1 MVFII
6 ILIVSFLLQLIAPW
20 WIVVLISFVTCGLLG
35 KTSKISLWAPFFA
48 IALLWLGMS
57 LFKSI
62 PNNHL
67 LATRVGE
74 MLAVKSW
81 ILVLVLTSVM
91 GGFVAGVSGICGHY
105 FRRAVL
111 KEKSNS

>member
-6 ILIVSFLLQLIAPW
+6 ILLASFLLQLIAPW
-20 WIVVLISFVTCGLLG
+20 WIVVLISFVTCGLFG

-48 IALLWLGMS
+48 IALLWVGMA

-62 PNNHL
+62 HNNHL
-67 LATRVGE
+67 LATRVSE

-81 ILVLVLTSVM
+81 ILVLVLTGLM
-91 GGFVAGVSGICGHY
+91 GGFAAGVSGICGYH
-105 FRRAVL
+105 FRKAVL
-111 KEKSNS
+111 KTKSNS